1 MTSLNAA
8 GVEHAKVTDRVAT
21 GSCLA
26 TTELSV
32 RTPHSLAAAAAAA
45 PVAASSPRRGIHR
58 L

>member
-32 RTPHSLAAAAAAA
+32 RTPPSLAAAAAA
-45 PVAASSPRRGIHR
+45 AASSPRRGIHC